1 MTESA
6 GPTAQPADG
15 VTPPPPNTAS
25 DGPDPRAVCVDVVVP
40 VYNEESIL
48 AASVE
53 RLRDHLDVT
62 FPFRWRI
69 VIADNA
75 STDGTGR
82 IAAELADADERVQ
95 HLRLEEKGRG
105 RALRAAWGTSD
116 ADVVVYTDV
125 DLSTGLTGLL
135 PLVAPLVTGHSD
147 VAIGSRLSSGSVVAR
162 GPKREVISRC
172 YNLLLR
178 VLFAVRFRDA
188 QCGFK
193 AARTDVVKRLLP
205 AVHDEGWFF
214 DTELLLL
221 AEHNGLRVHEVPVDW
236 IDDPDSRVD
245 VRSTAIADLRGVRR
259 MVGRFARG
267 DATVDLGPFERTPLT
282 DDFGRQTVSFVLIG
296 AVSTLISLAIFL
308 ALRDEIGAPW
318 ANAVGF
324 TATALG
330 NNWANRRWTFDRRR
344 DDDRVWRTTTT
355 LTVFVLSLVGT
366 TLAIASVEGSRSA
379 ELLVLGLTW
388 AAAALIRFVI
398 LRAWVYRR

>member
-1 MTESA
+1 MTT
-6 GPTAQPADG
+6 PT
-15 VTPPPPNTAS
+15 VT
-25 DGPDPRAVCVDVVVP
+25 VDIVVP

-48 AASVE
+48 EASVE
-53 RLRDHLDVT
+53 RLRDHLDST
-62 FPFRWRI
+62 FPFLWRI
-69 VIADNA
+69 VIVDNA
-75 STDGTGR
+75 STDTTSRIAQQLASEDGR
-82 IAAELADADERVQ
+82 IG
-95 HLRLEEKGRG
+95 HLRLEQKGRG
-105 RALRAAWGTSD
+105 RALRSAWQAST

-147 VAIGSRLSSGSVVAR
+147 IAIGSRLSSASVVAR

-178 VLFAVRFRDA
+178 VVFAVRFRDA

-193 AARTDVVKRLLP
+193 AARTDVIKRLLP
-205 AVHDEGWFF
+205 AVEDEEWFF
-214 DTELLLL
+214 DTELLLI

-259 MVGRFARG
+259 MISRFARG
-267 DATVDLGPFERTPLT
+267 TANVDLGPYERTPLT
-282 DDFGRQTVSFVLIG
+282 DDFGRQTVSFVVIG
-296 AVSTLISLAIFL
+296 VVSTLISLAIFL

-324 TATALG
+324 TATAIG
-330 NNWANRRWTFDRRR
+330 NNWANRRWTFDRRG

-355 LTVFVLSLVGT
+355 LTIFVLSLVGT
-366 TLAIASVEGSRSA
+366 TLAIASVEGNRSA
-379 ELLVLGLTW
+379 ELLVLGVTW

-398 LRAWVYRR
+398 LRAWVYRK